1 MKYYNINQE
10 LVPHRKALLT
20 AVMSGR
26 SYKYKFIIIT
36 ILHYFFLLVNPNPE
50 VRMNLPDI
58 DSDFESA
65 NGV

>member
-1 MKYYNINQE
+1 
-10 LVPHRKALLT
+10 
-20 AVMSGR
+20 MSGR